1 MTGTQRVE
9 LPCVFDR
16 QDIPLAIAEI
26 IFCKVSKCF
35 ARVIGAVGFR
45 NNHNSSAAALYPLV
59 ELDIL
64 IADKPF
70 IEISVFFKNV
80 AFPTT
85 ERHGIHLSRTVNPGA
100 EGRIAN
106 SEWVGQ
112 HLLYCQ

>member
-1 MTGTQRVE
+1 MFR
-9 LPCVFDR
+9 
-16 QDIPLAIAEI
+16 
-26 IFCKVSKCF
+26 
-35 ARVIGAVGFR
+35 ARNRCAVGFR

-59 ELDIL
+59 GNSISL

-85 ERHGIHLSRTVNPGA
+85 ERHGIHLSRTINPGA

-106 SEWVGQ
+106 SPSGW
-112 HLLYCQ
+112 